1 MKRMRIAHFGWLLVV
16 LVVGGA
22 LRLGYVW
29 WLPGQGRDLLH
40 SDMWVYDTSAWKMC
54 TGEPLPEHYG
64 FNGYHPLS
72 ASTYYYA
79 GYTYF
84 VAGIYALFGHD
95 PAAVRVVQGVI
106 GTATIALVYVVALV
120 VFGRRPA
127 IVAAAL
133 TALYLPLVYYAG
145 LLLTETWFVFLQM
158 AALALWLAAWRREG
172 KANGG
177 RAGFGAV
184 RVLLAIAAGLFAGLA
199 CLNRAAFLPAIAVLA
214 LGGIVA
220 PPISVSKGQRW
231 TLGAA
236 FVGAALAA
244 IAPVTW
250 RNYQIHGRLIL
261 VSSNGPSTFYV
272 GHVTHTPF
280 QPDDLPEGVSDAEA
294 AAIYKRRSF
303 DYLQRHWQTY
313 LAEIPEYFHAIWLGS
328 DFWPNATTYW
338 LYTDAL
344 DRGRPPRRI
353 RRVVDEPAGP
363 PFGRMTHFPDLMR
376 YADAVLWLILGLPL
390 SLLAVFFLPRENRR
404 WIFLYLVLV
413 PYVLIP
419 FLAPP
424 FPRYRIPA
432 VPLLFILAG
441 QTVCV
446 LWQCRRRWREERP
459 SSAPPSGKME

>member
-1 MKRMRIAHFGWLLVV
+1 MKRMRSAHFGGLLVV
-16 LVVGGA
+16 LAVAGA
-22 LRLGYVW
+22 LRLWYVGS
-29 WLPGQGRDLLH
+29 LPGQGRDLLH

-54 TGEPLPEHYG
+54 RGEPLPEHYG

-84 VAGIYALFGHD
+84 VAGVYGLFGHSL
-95 PAAVRVVQGVI
+95 AAVRVVQGLI
-106 GTATIALVYVVALV
+106 GTATVALVYVVGLML
-120 VFGRRPA
+120 FGRAPA
-127 IVAAAL
+127 LAAAAL

-145 LLLTETWFVFLQM
+145 LLLTETWFTFLQI
-158 AALALWLAAWRREG
+158 AALALWLAAWRG
-172 KANGG
+172 QGG
-177 RAGFGAV
+177 RRGASGAGGTL
-184 RVLLAIAAGLFAGLA
+184 RVVLALGAGLVAGWA
-199 CLNRAAFLPAIAVLA
+199 CLNRAAFLPAIVVLA
-214 LGGIVA
+214 LGGILV
-220 PPISVSKGQRW
+220 PPVHLPRRTRW
-231 TLGAA
+231 MLATA
-236 FVGAALAA
+236 FLAAALAA

-250 RNYQIHGRLIL
+250 RNYQIHGQLIL
-261 VSSNGPSTFYV
+261 VSTNGPSTFYV

-280 QPDDLPEGVSDAEA
+280 QPDDLPKGVGDAEA
-294 AAIYKRRSF
+294 ADIYKQRSLE
-303 DYLQRHWQTY
+303 YLRRHWHTY

-344 DRGRPPRRI
+344 DRSQPPRRI

-363 PFGRMTHFPDLMR
+363 PFGRMTHFPDLVR
-376 YADAVLWLILGLPL
+376 YGDAIVWLLIGLPL
-390 SLLAVFFLPRENRR
+390 GLLAAFFLPHENRR
-404 WIFLYLVLV
+404 WIFLYLTLA

-432 VPLLFILAG
+432 VPLLFVLAG

-446 LWQCRRRWREERP
+446 LWQCRRRRADSACATT
-459 SSAPPSGKME
+459 SSAKME